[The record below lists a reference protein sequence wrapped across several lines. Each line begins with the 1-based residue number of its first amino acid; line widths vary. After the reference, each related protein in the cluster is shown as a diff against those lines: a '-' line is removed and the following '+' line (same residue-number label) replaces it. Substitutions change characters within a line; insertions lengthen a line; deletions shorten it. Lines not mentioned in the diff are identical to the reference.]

1 MTDRPGS
8 GDPMDRD
15 PLFDLTGADLETALV
30 DLGGALA
37 PPAAPDL
44 ARAVRLRVETMGVPS
59 SVQPSWLG
67 RLVRPTD
74 RVTDRPTGRPLRRGL
89 VLAIVAL
96 LILAGIAA
104 AIGFGLPGLRI
115 VVLGPG
121 QTDTPPGSGS
131 GAPSSGVVTSPVPTG
146 SSPGA
151 APSPSTWPIESLG
164 LGDPV
169 DPIDGPTLDA
179 AAGYHVLVPTLP
191 ELGRP
196 LAAFVRGQA
205 PLAQVALAY
214 GPSATIPAASGAPDA
229 DGTPVAIVVMQYP
242 GTTDGAYLKK
252 VVQPGTT
259 VSGVEVGG
267 HPGFWI
273 AGRPHELMYVRPDGE
288 VDADTVRLVGNVLA
302 WNDGELTLRIEG
314 APDLATALR
323 IAESMP

>member
-1 MTDRPGS
+1 MEQG
-8 GDPMDRD
+8 
-15 PLFDLTGADLETALV
+15 PLFDLTDAGLEAALV

-37 PPAAPDL
+37 PMTAPDL
-44 ARAVRLRVETMGVPS
+44 ARTVRLRVESMGVPS
-59 SVQPSWLG
+59 SVQPGWLG

-74 RVTDRPTGRPLRRGL
+74 RAPGRPTGRPLRRGL
-89 VLAIVAL
+89 ILAIAGL

-104 AIGFGLPGLRI
+104 ALGFGLPGLRI

-121 QTDTPPGSGS
+121 QTDAPPGSGS
-131 GAPSSGVVTSPVPTG
+131 SAPSSGSVTSPPPSG

-151 APSPSTWPIESLG
+151 APSPSTWPLESLG

-169 DPIDGPTLDA
+169 EPIDGPTLDA
-179 AAGYHVLVPTLP
+179 AAGYHVLVPALP

-214 GPSATIPAASGAPDA
+214 GPTATIPAAPGAPDA
-229 DGTPVAIVVMQYP
+229 DGTPVAIIVMQYP

-259 VSGVEVGG
+259 VSGVEVAG

-273 AGRPHELMYVRPDGE
+273 AGRPHELIYVRPDGE
-288 VDADTVRLVGNVLA
+288 VDADAVRLVGNVLA
-302 WNDGELTLRIEG
+302 WNDGDLTLRIEG